1 MKRQLIFLFILA
13 LFFFNGYSQACGGGI
28 LTLNMYTINGKA
40 IKEVSYEIFPVSEE
54 LIGRHN
60 FQDSRG
66 SVMLINDF
74 SESESIQNEKSNSKL
89 DMFLERSSISRSGK
103 FTDALKFK
111 TKENEYFPIILKISV
126 KGQTVYILGNYFG
139 GCDREVR
146 LFWNGK
152 YIGL

>member
-1 MKRQLIFLFILA
+1 MLA
-13 LFFFNGYSQACGGGI
+13 LSSFNGYSQACGGGI
-28 LTLNMYTINGKA
+28 LTLNMYTLNGKA

-60 FQDSRG
+60 FQNSRG

-74 SESESIQNEKSNSKL
+74 SESGGLQNEKSNNKL
-89 DMFLERSSISRSGK
+89 DMLLESSSISRSGK
-103 FTDALKFK
+103 FINVLKFK
-111 TKENEYFPIILKISV
+111 TTENEYFPLILKISV
-126 KGQTVYILGNYFG
+126 KGQTAYILGNYFG